1 VIQVGNYF
9 EERVGSLGSE
19 TKLVHEQHIVEE
31 DDDDEEE
38 GITID
43 TTGTDSD
50 DSDTDDGGSSTG
62 GDNISSGGTSAF
74 ACPQCQRE
82 LKGTTCKCGF
92 EFDASDVQNGTIS
105 VEGATIEELL
115 DKFGLDKPDRPSVRP
130 HPVMGTIDADNKPD
144 LIDQLERDIGIEW
157 EIHEAEITVKGTL
170 TTDDLEAYGI
180 SADALDNRVTIDE
193 TFEFTPEEPLSR
205 QSFLSLVWDLS
216 VPEKATLSVSLQV
229 DKNE

>member
-1 VIQVGNYF
+1 LEDLPDEIQ
-9 EERVGSLGSE
+9 
-19 TKLVHEQHIVEE
+19 
-31 DDDDEEE
+31 
-38 GITID
+38 
-43 TTGTDSD
+43 
-50 DSDTDDGGSSTG
+50 
-62 GDNISSGGTSAF
+62 AF
-74 ACPQCQRE
+74 SCPQCGEQLE
-82 LKGTTCKCGF
+82 GTECECGF
-92 EFDASDVQNGTIS
+92 EFEVLEDKDGEIVL
-105 VEGATIEELL
+105 EGATTDELL
-115 DKFGLDKPDRPSVRP
+115 SDFVKNKPESPSVRP

-170 TTDDLEAYGI
+170 TTDDLEEYGI